1 MFYTSMKQQI
11 PAKKTCEIVFVESY
25 SRYSDT
31 FDNIY
36 YQKGATE
43 REKMNTGHAGELLL

>member
-11 PAKKTCEIVFVESY
+11 PAKKTCEIVFV
-25 SRYSDT
+25 DT